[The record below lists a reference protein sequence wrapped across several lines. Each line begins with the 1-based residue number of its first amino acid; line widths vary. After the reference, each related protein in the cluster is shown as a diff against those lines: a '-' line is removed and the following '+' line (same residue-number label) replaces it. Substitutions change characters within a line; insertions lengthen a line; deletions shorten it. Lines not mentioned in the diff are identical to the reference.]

1 MTVNRGPGVAKNG
14 SVGVTTLEHRLQLA
28 GQYAE
33 NAPGVPRSGVLAQAT
48 AVLVSA
54 RADMSYDIGPF
65 QAVISRTA
73 SEGVYTPTLTGT
85 TNVPTAD
92 APATNSRWDL
102 VYVKQ
107 NDIAKGD
114 ADNLA
119 VVGVV
124 NGTAAASPTKP
135 TGSLPAGAMVLA
147 EARIFAGTTATNG
160 GSNTVSQVWR
170 HTAARGGDIP
180 VRNTTER
187 AEITTP
193 APGQGVLR
201 LDIGSLEIWNG
212 AKWLT
217 TVSSGI
223 PYTPIWTGVADF
235 GSGGSLTG
243 TYWVHGD
250 LVTLKARAT
259 FGAAGTMGTNA
270 VYCPLPPG
278 LPISGGQAYHLGTG
292 VHVVGSNGF
301 ARRLVVMAGSPTT
314 AAVWAPVEEAPAGR
328 IQTPGAAGYPSGS
341 GDYMEITITYQ
352 TSGS

>member
-48 AVLVSA
+48 SVLVAA
-54 RADMSYDIGPF
+54 RSDMSYDIGPF

-102 VYVKQ
+102 IYVKQ
-107 NDIAKGD
+107 NDVAKGD

-124 NGTAAASPTKP
+124 NGTPAASPAKP

-147 EARIFAGTTATNG
+147 EARIFALTTATNG

-170 HTAARGGDIP
+170 HTATRGGDIP

-187 AEITTP
+187 AEITQP

-201 LDIGSLEIWNG
+201 LDVGALEIWSG
-212 AKWLT
+212 SKWLT

-223 PYTPIWTGVADF
+223 NYTPFWSGVTDF
-235 GSGGSLTG
+235 GAGGSLTG

-250 LVTLKARAT
+250 LVTVKARAE
-259 FGAAGTMGTNA
+259 FGTPGTMGTA
-270 VYCPLPPG
+270 TVLCPLPPG
-278 LPISGGQAYHLGTG
+278 LPIGGAQAYHLGTG
-292 VHVVGSNGF
+292 FHVTAAGF
-301 ARRLVVMAGSPTT
+301 ARRLVVTASDSTK

-328 IQTPGAAGYPSGS
+328 VQTPGAAGYPAGD
-341 GDYMEITITYQ
+341 GDYMEITFTYQ
-352 TSGS
+352 TSGV

>member
-54 RADMSYDIGPF
+54 RSDMSYDIGPF

-73 SEGVYTPTLTGT
+73 AEGVYTPTLTGT
-85 TNVPTAD
+85 TNVPTDD

-102 VYVKQ
+102 IYVKQ
-107 NDIAKGD
+107 NDMAKGD

-124 NGTAAASPTKP
+124 KGTAAASPTKP

-147 EARIFAGTTATNG
+147 EARIFALTTATNG

-170 HTAARGGDIP
+170 HTTTRGGAVP

-193 APGQGVLR
+193 GIGQRVTR
-201 LDIGSLEIWNG
+201 LDQNG
-212 AKWLT
+212 MIET
-217 TVSSGI
+217 
-223 PYTPIWTGVADF
+223 WTGTEWEPGVGYTAVPPPDA
-235 GSGGSLTG
+235 GWTIVGGVTRISAQG
-243 TYWVHGD
+243 FKQCRA
-250 LVTLKARAT
+250 TLKITRVSGPSDNINQGYNSLLDAT
-259 FGAAGTMGTNA
+259 IPTAFRPAVEVQGHAVMSTTSGVFRENLECLIGTNGDIAFRVKSGTIALA
-270 VYCPLPPG
+270 VNDVFYVDM
-278 LPISGGQAYHLGTG
+278 SWWQ
-292 VHVVGSNGF
+292 
-301 ARRLVVMAGSPTT
+301 
-314 AAVWAPVEEAPAGR
+314 
-328 IQTPGAAGYPSGS
+328 
-341 GDYMEITITYQ
+341 
-352 TSGS
+352 

>member
-14 SVGVTTLEHRLQLA
+14 SAGVTTLEHRLQLA

-48 AVLVSA
+48 AVLVAA
-54 RADMSYDIGPF
+54 RPDMSYDIGPF
-65 QAVISRTA
+65 QAVIARTA

-124 NGTAAASPTKP
+124 NGTAAASPAKP

-147 EARIFAGTTATNG
+147 EARIYAGTTATNG

-170 HTAARGGDIP
+170 HTAARGADIP

-187 AEITTP
+187 AEITSP
-193 APGQGVLR
+193 APGQGILR
-201 LDIGSLEIWNG
+201 LDNGSLEVWNG
-212 AKWLT
+212 SKWLV
-217 TVSSGI
+217 TVSTEVEY
-223 PYTPIWTGVADF
+223 PCIWTGVSDW
-235 GSGGSLTG
+235 GTGGGLIG
-243 TYWVHGD
+243 FYRVQGD
-250 LVTLKARAT
+250 RVFVRARAT
-259 FGAAGTMGTNA
+259 FGNAATLGNSVLKCPVPPGYPIAAGVFHLGRGEYVPA
-270 VYCPLPPG
+270 SGSIQPLTVFAD
-278 LPISGGQAYHLGTG
+278 GGQAS
-292 VHVVGSNGF
+292 VWIAS
-301 ARRLVVMAGSPTT
+301 SP
-314 AAVWAPVEEAPAGR
+314 VK
-328 IQTPGAAGYPSGS
+328 TPGDVPVSAAFTSFFDIEFSYK
-341 GDYMEITITYQ
+341 
-352 TSGS
+352 TSGV